1 LTINLKIKTSDVF
14 KDGEP
19 PEDAEDAEE
28 AAKKLKFPWHAE
40 KGVIDNIRKLN
51 IEFNENRILH
61 PVKIFITGPPAS
73 GKTFYADLLS
83 RHYNIPKV
91 NVKQLIEK
99 AFELAKIEEG
109 GGELA
114 EEIKAKVEELRD
126 AMVA

>member
-1 LTINLKIKTSDVF
+1 MYGGNDEDTFDGDDFDSIMKYILHKLNDKIKMGQGTLAS
-14 KDGEP
+14 
-19 PEDAEDAEE
+19 
-28 AAKKLKFPWHAE
+28 E
-40 KGVIDNIRKLN
+40 KEKHLIMLY
-51 IEFNENRILH
+51 
-61 PVKIFITGPPAS
+61 GPPAS